1 MAMASIHKLL
11 TGTYIHRNFL
21 RPRAAL
27 PPFVGNHFVDYS
39 SSSLQKKVASVD
51 RASQQGKTEEGL
63 QGHDREEAALD
74 APSPDRTPEVSF
86 DKAIRDEAIE
96 HLRRLKDEIVAH
108 LRGPDGRPLQEVI
121 MEQARVV
128 WQFREKED
136 LDKWIVTSDK
146 TIGGRSEIFL
156 KMSKNNRS
164 ALLYGTLSSEP
175 PQDGDSRQSGY
186 CAMIS
191 RIPRGAFE
199 RKLSH
204 DWSQFNTLYLR
215 VRGDGRPWMVNI
227 RQDTEFIQRK
237 NQMYSYFMFTRGGP
251 YWQEVKIPFSKFFFS
266 NQGRVRDVQGPLVLD
281 KISSIGFTLS
291 DKVDGP
297 FFLEIDFIGV
307 FTDPAHTEE
316 FAYENSPA
324 LNPRLFR

>member
-1 MAMASIHKLL
+1 
-11 TGTYIHRNFL
+11 
-21 RPRAAL
+21 
-27 PPFVGNHFVDYS
+27 
-39 SSSLQKKVASVD
+39 
-51 RASQQGKTEEGL
+51 
-63 QGHDREEAALD
+63 
-74 APSPDRTPEVSF
+74 
-86 DKAIRDEAIE
+86 
-96 HLRRLKDEIVAH
+96 
-108 LRGPDGRPLQEVI
+108 

-136 LDKWIVTSDK
+136 LDKWILTSDK

-164 ALLYGTLSSEP
+164 ALLYGTLSSEA
-175 PQDGDSRQSGY
+175 PQDGESNQSGY

-199 RKLSH
+199 RKLSY

-227 RQDTEFIQRK
+227 KQDTEFIQRK

-266 NQGRVRDVQGPLVLD
+266 NQGRIRDVQGPLILD

-316 FAYENSPA
+316 FAYENSPD
-324 LNPRLFR
+324 LNPRLFK

>member
-1 MAMASIHKLL
+1 MASIHKLL
-11 TGTYIHRNFL
+11 AGTYIHRNFL
-21 RPRAAL
+21 KPRAAL
-27 PPFVGNHFVDYS
+27 HPFMGILSVDYS
-39 SSSLQKKVASVD
+39 SSHPQKPVTSAD
-51 RASQQGKTEEGL
+51 RVSQQKSEEVL
-63 QGHDREEAALD
+63 QEDHHKDVAVD
-74 APSPDRTPEVSF
+74 ITSPDKASEYSF
-86 DKAIRDEAIE
+86 DKAIREEALE
-96 HLRRLKDEIVAH
+96 HLRRLKNEIVAH
-108 LRGPDGRPLQEVI
+108 WIGPEGRPLQEVL

-136 LDKWIVTSDK
+136 LEKWMLTSDK

-156 KMSKNNRS
+156 KMAKNNQS
-164 ALLYGTLSSEP
+164 ALLFGTLSSEA
-175 PQDGDSRQSGY
+175 PQDGDSSHSGY
-186 CAMIS
+186 CAMLS
-191 RIPRGAFE
+191 RVRRGSFE
-199 RKLSH
+199 RRLSY

-227 RQDTEFIQRK
+227 KQSTDFIQRK
-237 NQMYSYFMFTRGGP
+237 SQMYSYFMFTRGGP

-266 NQGRVRDVQGPLVLD
+266 NQGRIRDTQGPLVLD
-281 KISSIGFTLS
+281 KISSIGFTLA

-324 LNPRLFR
+324 ISPGLFK